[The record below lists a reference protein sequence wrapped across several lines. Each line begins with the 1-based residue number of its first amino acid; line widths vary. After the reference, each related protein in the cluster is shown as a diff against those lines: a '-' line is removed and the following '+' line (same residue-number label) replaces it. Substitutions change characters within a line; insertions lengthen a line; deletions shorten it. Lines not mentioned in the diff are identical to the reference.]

1 MPAVSVIIP
10 CYNHRDTVA
19 AAVQSALDQN
29 FTDRE
34 IIVINDG
41 SPDDTAAVL
50 RPYTDRIRYVE
61 QANAGQAAARNRGI
75 ELAHGEFIALLDD
88 DDTWPADKLQW
99 QVEALRARPEVVLVY
114 GEDVRV
120 DESGKVLGAT
130 PREDYKRPVGNVY
143 EDFLEGC
150 WIASPGQTLIRRSGL
165 AQIGGFDA
173 SIWGSDDWDL
183 YLRLAK
189 AGAFAYENR
198 VALHYRVHAASA
210 STNVLRHL
218 EGHEKVARKHP
229 ARGIRA
235 RRRRRNE
242 SAYFRM
248 PLLRLSHELR
258 RAGDFKGSLRAQRAA
273 LRLDR
278 SLLLR
283 GEWAVPFILNLL
295 RRPVSNSDPRTRE
308 GTTAD

>member
-19 AAVQSALDQN
+19 AAVQSALDQC

-50 RPYTDRIRYVE
+50 EPFMDRIRYVE
-61 QANAGQAAARNRGI
+61 QVNAGQAGARNRGI
-75 ELAHGEFIALLDD
+75 EMARGEFIALLDD
-88 DDTWPADKLQW
+88 DDTWPADKLEW
-99 QVEALRARPEVVLVY
+99 QVAALRARPEVVLVY

-120 DESGKVLGAT
+120 GESGNALPGT
-130 PREDYKRPVGNVY
+130 SREAYKRPAGNVY

-150 WIASPGQTLIRRSGL
+150 WIASPGQTLIRKSAL
-165 AQIGGFDA
+165 SQIGGFDA

-189 AGAFAYENR
+189 VGTFAYENR
-198 VALHYRVHAASA
+198 VALNYRVHAASA

-229 ARGIRA
+229 AGGIRA

-242 SAYFRM
+242 SAYFRT

-258 RAGDFKGSLRAQRAA
+258 RAGDFTGSLRAQRAA

-283 GEWAVPFILNLL
+283 GEWAVPFVLNLL
-295 RRPVSNSDPRTRE
+295 RRPVRQSEP
-308 GTTAD
+308 TTA